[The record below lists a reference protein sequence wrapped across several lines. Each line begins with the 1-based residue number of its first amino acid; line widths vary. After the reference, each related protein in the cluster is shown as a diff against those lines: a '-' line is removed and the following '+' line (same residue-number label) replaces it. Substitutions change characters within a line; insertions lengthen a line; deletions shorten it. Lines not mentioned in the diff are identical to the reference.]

1 MNIKKFLCMLIV
13 SIIEIGVS
21 LLLALSGIGHAHWQW
36 WMVLLGIVFA
46 YFIGLVEGGL
56 DE

>member
-1 MNIKKFLCMLIV
+1 MNIKKFLCMLIF

-21 LLLALSGIGHAHWQW
+21 LLLALSGIGYEHWQW
-36 WMVLLGIVFA
+36 WLVLLGLVFA
-46 YFIGLVEGGL
+46 YFIGLAEGGL